1 MSKILNIARFL
12 VLITACSLLLPSTPV
27 LAWTL
32 YWGPKGY
39 QKAADS
45 PFAGTSFNYF
55 YLENFEDGSLNT
67 PGVSVNAGGVLTPGI
82 FTDSVDADDG
92 TIDGSGSAGSSY
104 YTNNGATGLTFTFDA
119 GVLGALPTHAGIVWT
134 DASGYVDVTFEIYGP
149 TNNFVA
155 GVTNFKEGDGS
166 VYGTTAEDRFYG
178 MAFYM
183 DGIKSIKIYQNTS
196 DMEVDHLQYG
206 SVTVP
211 IPGGFWLVGAGLA
224 MLLSL
229 KGKQHR

>member
-27 LAWTL
+27 LAWTI
-32 YWGPKGY
+32 YWGPQGY

-55 YLENFEDGSLNT
+55 YLENFEDGLLNT
-67 PGVSVNAGGVLTPGI
+67 PGVSVNFGSVLTAGSYR
-82 FTDSVDADDG
+82 DSVDADDG
-92 TIDGSGSAGSSY
+92 TINGSGSAGSSY
-104 YTNNGATGLTFTFDA
+104 YTTNGATGLTFTFDA

-134 DASGYVDVTFEIYGP
+134 DASRNVNVTFEIYGP

-155 GVTNFKEGDGS
+155 GVTTNNEGDGS
-166 VYGTTAEDRFYG
+166 FTGETAEDRFYG

-183 DGIKSIKIYQNTS
+183 DGITSIKIFQDS
-196 DMEVDHLQYG
+196 LDMEVDHLQYG
-206 SVTVP
+206 SVVP